1 MCPTVSQKVIK
12 LHKLIRKKIKYRIE
26 KETIPLA
33 VSYFK
38 GRKYMQKDLR
48 FEKTAKLLHFLG
60 IKFYFI
66 CILFFAEKT
75 LEDH

>member
-38 GRKYMQKDLR
+38 GRKYM
-48 FEKTAKLLHFLG
+48 
-60 IKFYFI
+60 
-66 CILFFAEKT
+66 
-75 LEDH
+75 